1 MFRLSCRSVHE
12 FAKTILF
19 RYSKPSHRGMMSGN
33 SIQLSHAAC
42 QGWQPWFFNDL
53 SSQTGL
59 PGECRVGSW
68 PAFFRCILV
77 LACMAWAGT
86 VSGLERVSVQLLW
99 KHQFEF
105 AAFYAAE
112 AKGYYRDAGL
122 TVDILE
128 GGPGIDT
135 VSVVASGK
143 ADFGVGTSS
152 LVIDRFQG
160 KPVVAMATLMQHSPI
175 ALLARRSPGLNSVAD
190 LADRPVAVD
199 AHSKDEIEAYLKAS
213 GLPANRLKLVTQTD
227 WTLESLDR
235 GEHAAK
241 VVYVS
246 NEPFWIT
253 GREHQYLLLTP
264 RSAGI
269 DLFGNMLFTTEAVLG
284 KRPEV
289 VRAFRD
295 ATLKGLV
302 YALDHADEISQLIGD
317 RYNTQGKSL
326 EHLRFEADQIR
337 ELTRPDIVEAGYMSP
352 GRWRHVVAVYASQ
365 KLMPGDFDV
374 EPFLYAPDRRQAI
387 PAWLLGT
394 VALTLVLLAI
404 ALVVAARMRRINVA
418 LLREATERQR
428 AERKYR
434 ELVENANAIILR
446 LSPVGEITYFNEV
459 AERVFG
465 YRADEVVGR
474 PITESIVPASES
486 LTQRDLASMML
497 AILEHPE
504 AHAENENEN
513 VTRDGRRIWVRWF
526 NRAIPGAD
534 GSVEG
539 LLCIGHDITEQHGLE
554 IELAQYRDHLED
566 QVKERTREL
575 SLAREAAER
584 LSEVKSRFLTNMS
597 HEMRTPL
604 HQINGLLHIFKRQEM
619 TEKQTQLLERLQAAT
634 QGLTR
639 TIDAILE
646 MSWIDSGRL
655 ELKRQA
661 FTLPVL
667 IDEMAGLASDQA
679 SAKGLKFVLE
689 TGLPDTQVVGD
700 PMLIR
705 RALANYIDNAIRFT
719 PNGTITLRAHAET
732 EAEGG
737 VLLRIEVEDTGV
749 GIAAEDIDRLFSIF
763 EQGDN
768 SQSRLYSGLGVGLA
782 MSRRI
787 AQAMNGDAGCRSVIG
802 EGSLFWLTFRLA
814 IVSSH

>member
-1 MFRLSCRSVHE
+1 MRS
-12 FAKTILF
+12 AT
-19 RYSKPSHRGMMSGN
+19 
-33 SIQLSHAAC
+33 
-42 QGWQPWFFNDL
+42 D
-53 SSQTGL
+53 L
-59 PGECRVGSW
+59 PGERVDASR
-68 PAFFRCILV
+68 PAFFRYMMV
-77 LACMAWAGT
+77 LACMAWAGA

-135 VSVVASGK
+135 VSAVASGK

-160 KPVVAMATLMQHSPI
+160 RPVVALATLMQHSPI
-175 ALLARRSPGLNSVAD
+175 GLLGRRAHGINSVAD

-199 AHSKDEIEAYLKAS
+199 AHSRDEIEAYLKAS
-213 GLPANRLKLVTQTD
+213 GLPASRLKLVPQTD
-227 WTLESLDR
+227 WTLESIDR
-235 GEHAAK
+235 GEHAAR
-241 VVYVS
+241 VVYLS
-246 NEPFWIT
+246 NEPFLIR
-253 GREHQYLLLTP
+253 GREHEYLMLTP

-269 DLFGNMLFTTEAVLG
+269 DLFGNMLFTMEAALS

-302 YALDHADEISQLIGD
+302 YALDHADEISQLIVE

-326 EHLRFEADQIR
+326 AHLRFEADQIR
-337 ELTRPDIVEAGYMSP
+337 ELTRPDIIEAGYMSP

-365 KLMPGDFDV
+365 NLMPADFDV

-394 VALTLVLLAI
+394 VVLTLVLLAT
-404 ALVVAARMRRINVA
+404 ALLVAARMRRINVA
-418 LLREATERQR
+418 LLREATERQH

-446 LSPVGEITYFNEV
+446 LSPAGDVTYFNEV

-465 YRADEVVGR
+465 FRADEVIGR
-474 PITESIVPASES
+474 PVTESVVPASES
-486 LTQRDLASMML
+486 LTQRDLASMMS

-504 AHAENENEN
+504 TYAENENEN
-513 VTRDGRRIWVRWF
+513 MTRDGRRIWVRWF
-526 NRAIPGAD
+526 NRAIVGAD
-534 GSVEG
+534 GGFAG

-554 IELAQYRDHLED
+554 VELAQHREHLED
-566 QVKERTREL
+566 QVNERTREL
-575 SLAREAAER
+575 SQARQAAER

-604 HQINGLLHIFKRQEM
+604 HQINGLLQIFKRQEM

-655 ELKRQA
+655 ELKRQV
-661 FTLPVL
+661 FGLPAL
-667 IDEMAGLASDQA
+667 IAEMAGVASDQA
-679 SAKGLKFVLE
+679 SARGLHFVLE

-700 PMLIR
+700 PILIR

-719 PNGTITLRAHAET
+719 PNGTITLRAHADRV
-732 EAEGG
+732 AEGD
-737 VLLRIEVEDTGV
+737 VLFRVEVEDTGV
-749 GIAAEDIDRLFSIF
+749 GIAAEDIERLFSIF

-787 AQAMNGDAGCRSVIG
+787 AQAMNGDAGCRSVLG
-802 EGSLFWLTFRLA
+802 EGSMFWLTFRLA
-814 IVSSH
+814 IVSAH

>member
-1 MFRLSCRSVHE
+1 MFRCSEIINRAVMRWRSLHRELAVSQQRPQGSCSGVRLSADS
-12 FAKTILF
+12 
-19 RYSKPSHRGMMSGN
+19 PSE
-33 SIQLSHAAC
+33 HADA
-42 QGWQPWFFNDL
+42 
-53 SSQTGL
+53 
-59 PGECRVGSW
+59 SW
-68 PAFFRCILV
+68 PAVFRCMLV
-77 LACMAWAGT
+77 LACMAWTGA

-160 KPVVAMATLMQHSPI
+160 KLVVALATLMQHSPI
-175 ALLARRSPGLNSVAD
+175 ALLARRSYGINSVAD

-213 GLPANRLKLVTQTD
+213 GLPASRLKLVPQTD

-241 VVYVS
+241 VVYLS
-246 NEPFWIT
+246 NEPFWIR
-253 GREHQYLLLTP
+253 GREHQYLLLLP

-269 DLFGNMLFTTEAVLG
+269 DLFGNMLFTTESVLG

-289 VRAFRD
+289 VRAFRE

-302 YALDHADEISQLIGD
+302 YALDHADEISQLIVE

-326 EHLRFEADQIR
+326 AHLRFEADQIR
-337 ELTRPDIVEAGYMSP
+337 ELTRPDIVEAGYMNP

-374 EPFLYAPDRRQAI
+374 EPFLYAPDRRQSI
-387 PAWLLGT
+387 PPWLLGT
-394 VALTLVLLAI
+394 VVLTLVLLAI
-404 ALVVAARMRRINVA
+404 ALLVAARMRRINVA
-418 LLREATERQR
+418 LLREATEREQ

-446 LSPVGEITYFNEV
+446 LSPIGEVTYFNEV

-474 PITESIVPASES
+474 PVTESIVPASES
-486 LTQRDLASMML
+486 LTQRDLASLMS

-504 AHAENENEN
+504 AYAENENEN
-513 VTRDGRRIWVRWF
+513 VTRDGQRIWVRWF
-526 NRAIPGAD
+526 NRAILGAE
-534 GSVEG
+534 GSIEG

-554 IELAQYRDHLED
+554 IELAQHRDHLEEE
-566 QVKERTREL
+566 VKERTQEL
-575 SLAREAAER
+575 LLAREAAER

-604 HQINGLLHIFKRQEM
+604 HQINGLLQIFKRQVR

-639 TIDAILE
+639 TIDTILE

-655 ELKRQA
+655 ELKRQV
-661 FTLPVL
+661 FPLREL

-679 SAKGLKFVLE
+679 RAKGIQFALE
-689 TGLPDTQVVGD
+689 TDLPDTKVIGD

-719 PNGTITLRAHAET
+719 PSGTITLRANGELGARDEI
-732 EAEGG
+732 
-737 VLLRIEVEDTGV
+737 LLHVEVEDTGV
-749 GIAAEDIDRLFSIF
+749 GVAAGDVDRLFSIF

-787 AQAMNGDAGCRSVIG
+787 AQAMNGDTGCRSVLG
-802 EGSLFWLTFRLA
+802 EGSAFWLNFRLS
-814 IVSSH
+814 IVSAC